1 MPVSLNP
8 FFESSLDLLCVANF
22 DAYFVD
28 VNPAFLRM
36 TGFTKQ
42 ELLSKKINDFVYE
55 DDRQQTQKIREGL
68 FDSQS
73 IINFEN
79 RYRTKSGD
87 LVWLSWSA
95 VPLENKKVVYAIAKN
110 ITHQKI
116 LKNERL
122 DELVKLIQQNE
133 DLTLLNLITSHD
145 LRSPMH
151 SVLSLFNFIDYD
163 EIENKETL
171 QILKYIEIGAKG
183 VKNSLDNYL
192 DIMSNSRFGKVA
204 LEEVDLDDSLSV
216 VINSIGSLIQNS
228 NTTISSNFSS
238 FQSVYFN
245 KVFMQSIFLNLIVN
259 AIKYTKPGVFP
270 TLELFSSIEDEQ
282 KILVIR
288 DNGRGVDLNVIGDKL
303 FNLNQR
309 FDSEEEGKGVGLYIV
324 HNQLTSLGGE
334 ISVKSE
340 LNQGTTF
347 TIKFKTN

>member
-1 MPVSLNP
+1 MSVSLNP
-8 FFESSLDLLCVANF
+8 FFDSSLDLLCVANF
-22 DAYFVD
+22 DGYFVD

-36 TGFTKQ
+36 IGYTKQ
-42 ELLSKKINDFVYE
+42 ELLSKKINDFVYAG
-55 DDRQQTQKIREGL
+55 DRQQTEEIRKGL

-73 IINFEN
+73 ITSFEN

-87 LVWLSWSA
+87 LAWLSWSA
-95 VPLENKKVVYAIAKN
+95 VPIENKKLVYAIAKN
-110 ITHQKI
+110 ITHQKV

-133 DLTLLNLITSHD
+133 DLTRFNLITSHD

-151 SVLSLFNFIDYD
+151 SVLSLFNLINYD
-163 EIENKETL
+163 EIKNKETL
-171 QILKYIEIGAKG
+171 EILKYIEIGVKG

-192 DIMSNSRFGKVA
+192 NIMRNSSFGKAA
-204 LEEVDLDDSLSV
+204 LEEVVLDDSLSA

-228 NTTISSNFSS
+228 NTTISSDFSS

-245 KVFMQSIFLNLIVN
+245 KVFMQSIFLNLITN
-259 AIKYTKPGVFP
+259 AIKYTKPGVYP
-270 TLELFSSIEDEQ
+270 ALELFSSIEDGQ
-282 KILVIR
+282 KTLVVR
-288 DNGRGVDLNVIGDKL
+288 DNGSGMDLTVIGDKL

-309 FDSEEEGKGVGLYIV
+309 FDSEKEGKGVGLYIV
-324 HNQLTSLGGE
+324 HNQITSLGGE

-347 TIKFKTN
+347 TIKFKTD